1 MLIRKTDFLKRYNQ
15 NMIAAFMLE
24 GRLMGAEK
32 MMGEEGKEKR
42 GGETGRKLG
51 EGKRKRV
58 NRKKWGRGER
68 EREWEKTERMG
79 GKDRE
84 NERKLK
90 EGAGKIER
98 MRENG

>member
-68 EREWEKTERMG
+68 ERESG
-79 GKDRE
+79 
-84 NERKLK
+84 RKLK
-90 EGAGKIER
+90 EWEVKIER
-98 MRENG
+98 MRES